1 MPKDLKNKMIEGFKK
16 ALELTKKANSLNVY
30 GDDYQFTIDVEFND
44 NNETFSLEIDEIES
58 DNEKDIKFNIKDF
71 SYSLSFGDVKVELT
85 KKEHEKLVDKFK
97 EKYKIFED
105 KKEKKVIE
113 KLDELIN
120 F

>member
-16 ALELTKKANSLNVY
+16 ALELTKKANSLKLY

-44 NNETFSLEIDEIES
+44 NNETFSLEIHEIGH
-58 DNEKDIKFNIKDF
+58 DVDDKIIAD
-71 SYSLSFGDVKVELT
+71 YSLSFGDVKVELT